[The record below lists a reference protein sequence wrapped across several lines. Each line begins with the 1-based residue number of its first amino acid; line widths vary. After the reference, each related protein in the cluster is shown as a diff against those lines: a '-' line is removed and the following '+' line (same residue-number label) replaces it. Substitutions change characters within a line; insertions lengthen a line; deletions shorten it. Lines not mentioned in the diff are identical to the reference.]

1 MIKGGITMTDIF
13 RNFLSKCDNDEDL
26 LFFFE
31 GYLECLIGGANAMYW
46 NIPNDD
52 TLKDIKNFFAEIY
65 KDNLELYSISL
76 WKNYDNTRK
85 EYEIVWY
92 YSLEHKKSL
101 NR

>member
-1 MIKGGITMTDIF
+1 MFNILKK
-13 RNFLSKCDNDEDL
+13 FLNKCDNDEDL

-46 NIPNDD
+46 NIPNDN
-52 TLKDIKNFFAEIY
+52 TLEDIKNFFAEIY
-65 KDNLELYSISL
+65 KDCPELYSISL
-76 WKNYDNTRK
+76 WKDYSSARK

-92 YSLEHKKSL
+92 HSIEHKKSL